1 MLLLC
6 DTLAAEGQSE
16 TMASDMEVQLKQRC
30 VMEFLHVEKDAAIHK
45 CQCLLNIY
53 GDQTVYK
60 EKGSGWYTSTI
71 MLVIAAVKQRVTSA
85 GADFFFFMSMACRF
99 LFITGNNA

>member
-45 CQCLLNIY
+45 CQCSLNIY

-85 GADFFFFMSMACRF
+85 GADFFF
-99 LFITGNNA
+99 L